1 MVMIKHL
8 LSTTEDE
15 EDDDDTELS
24 SNSSLPW
31 FHSNSLWTNMIAKT
45 YDQTYKSRPNFLE
58 SHPAISVKM
67 RSVLC
72 DWLIEVKFEVSIEKT
87 KNSFFKVCEVYNLH
101 RESYHLALAY
111 IDQYLSNTSNLPKSK
126 LQLLGITSLFIAA
139 KIEVRKR

>member
-1 MVMIKHL
+1 VNGFVFQSIFRTEMVMIKHL

-58 SHPAISVKM
+58 SHPAINVKM

-72 DWLIEVKFEVSIEKT
+72 DWLIEVKFEFSTE
-87 KNSFFKVCEVYNLH
+87 NL
-101 RESYHLALAY
+101 
-111 IDQYLSNTSNLPKSK
+111 
-126 LQLLGITSLFIAA
+126 
-139 KIEVRKR
+139 